1 MRYARAPELA
11 VRTSISRSWSRRWL
25 RPLQQADCMCR
36 LQCARGRYR
45 HGWAAAKCP
54 HADVGQAPV
63 RWRITTDCAAAAAR
77 PKPCCLQGFDKGSW
91 APTGMARQ
99 ARTRA
104 RWRCTALGRD
114 AVACRAG
121 VLGRPSGR
129 GRLFCGP
136 RRWLDIAAAHR
147 GKSFAK
153 LTSFSPEV
161 ERLRLVSLVNVVVV
175 GAVERLGQWT
185 TTEVRRSVCACPG
198 HASIEQQWRTLSQRL
213 GSA

>member
-45 HGWAAAKCP
+45 HGWAAAGCP

-121 VLGRPSGR
+121 ALGRPSGR
-129 GRLFCGP
+129 RRLFCGS

-147 GKSFAK
+147 AQ
-153 LTSFSPEV
+153 
-161 ERLRLVSLVNVVVV
+161 VSLCF
-175 GAVERLGQWT
+175 GE
-185 TTEVRRSVCACPG
+185 TEVCKFRECGCCLRFGDSGPDHIARRMQYLPRLPLRNSVTSRHIKSSSESAM
-198 HASIEQQWRTLSQRL
+198 RL
-213 GSA
+213 TAA